1 MTEARRIVSNTG
13 PLISLEKLR
22 QGYDFIRQ
30 LYDTIIIPPGVLD
43 EVAAGQFATPQ
54 AYLQHY
60 GIVDFIAV
68 QAVSQSERIPEV
80 ARLHVGEAQAIQL
93 ARELTLPL
101 LIEETVG
108 RRVAQELGIPLSGI
122 AGQILKAFRQGI
134 LTAQEAR
141 NTLLELFQAGRI
153 NRKIY
158 EALLAVIP

>member
-30 LYDTIIIPPGVLD
+30 LYDTIIIPPSVLD
-43 EVAAGQFATPQ
+43 EVTEGQFTTPQ
-54 AYLQHY
+54 AYVQHY
-60 GIVDFIAV
+60 GIGDLLEVH
-68 QAVSQSERIPEV
+68 AVSQSVRLPEV

-93 ARELTLPL
+93 ARELALPL

-108 RRVAQELGIPLSGI
+108 RRVALGLGLSISGI
-122 AGQILKAFRQGI
+122 AGQILKAFHQGI
-134 LTAQEAR
+134 LPAQEAR
-141 NTLLELFQAGRI
+141 NKLRELFQAGRI